1 MIRAGLPGALSRPT
15 YRFWG
20 HCNPQG
26 RVKPAILAEAP
37 PGSVGDD
44 GVATIRLY
52 DPIDSWGD
60 FWGVSAREMLE
71 TLDGLTDVSQI
82 NLHINSPGG
91 EVFEAIAI
99 LNALRQH
106 PAEVTAIVDGVA
118 ASAASFIAAGA
129 DRLVMSKNTE
139 LMIHDAWGIE
149 VGPAAAMEEMADRLN
164 QMSNNIASIYAEK
177 AGTPIED
184 WRKAMLDETWYSA
197 DDAVEAGLADEVAGA
212 DDEKGQQAAARWD
225 GHVLGRRNKN
235 STGRPGPVRPGGGG
249 SDGGPGSGRTS
260 NEGKT
265 TTPTKEQQRD
275 QDALRI
281 RRIL

>member
-1 MIRAGLPGALSRPT
+1 MIRGGQSGGLSQPT

-20 HCNPQG
+20 HHNPQG
-26 RVKPAILAEAP
+26 RVKPAILAEIP

-60 FWGVSAREMLE
+60 FWGVSAREMIE

-129 DRLVMSKNTE
+129 DRLVMGKNTE
-139 LMIHDAWGIE
+139 LMIHDAWGIA
-149 VGPAAAMEEMADRLN
+149 VGPAADMRDMADRLD

-177 AGTPIED
+177 SGASITD
-184 WRKAMLDETWYSA
+184 WRAAMLAETWYSA
-197 DDAVEAGLADEVAGA
+197 EDAVEAGLADEVAGA
-212 DDEKGQQAAARWD
+212 DDGKAQHAAARWD
-225 GHVLGRRNKN
+225 TSVLGRRNKN

-260 NEGKT
+260 NEGAAIR
-265 TTPTKEQQRD
+265 TKEQQSDED
-275 QDALRI
+275 QLRI